1 MSAVGIGLIGCG
13 LRVQGM
19 AKRLLSV
26 AGDKVKIVGLHD
38 VSPKSIAQAKEKLEI
53 PDAKVHDS
61 VASLVNDPQIKWVMI
76 GSWNCYHREHAVAAM
91 EAGKDVFCEKP
102 MATTLE
108 DCLAIRDAQQRTGR
122 RFFLG
127 FTLRYSP
134 LYRRVKEVVEAG
146 TIGRILSLE
155 FNETLGFNHGGY
167 IHQNWRRL
175 RSNAGTHLLEKC
187 CHDIDIVD
195 SLVKSPI
202 RLAAS
207 FGGCDFFKPENAYH
221 ADRIG
226 PNKDGVP
233 AFQNMGNA
241 SESPFRT
248 DKDIVDNQV
257 AIITYANGIR
267 ATFHTNCLSALPER
281 RLYIQGTEGT
291 LRANAVPL
299 VVKHDD
305 PAIPTQSVLRMEVR
319 RIGWETETEVT
330 DIVVGGGH
338 GGSDNVLIDHLA
350 ECILKGTE
358 PITGVNE
365 GLRSA
370 INCFG
375 IDQAMDEQRVVDL
388 TPVWEQVGMP
398 LDQPALAR
406 A

>member
-1 MSAVGIGLIGCG
+1 MKPVGIGLIGCG
-13 LRVQGM
+13 LRLQGL
-19 AKRLLSV
+19 AKRLLTV
-26 AGDKVKIVGLHD
+26 AGDKVKIVAVHD
-38 VSPKSIAQAKEKLEI
+38 KNPASIAEAKEKLNLG
-53 PDAKVHDS
+53 DVKVHDS
-61 VASLVNDPQIKWVMI
+61 VQSLVNDPQIQWVMI

-102 MATTLE
+102 MATTME

-134 LYRRVKEVVEAG
+134 LYRKVREVVEAG
-146 TIGRILSLE
+146 TIGRIISLE

-167 IHQNWRRL
+167 IHQNWRRK
-175 RSNAGTHLLEKC
+175 RENAGTHLLEKC

-195 SLVKSPI
+195 SIVKSPI
-202 RLAAS
+202 RMAAS
-207 FGGCDFFKPENAYH
+207 FGGCDFFKPENEYH
-221 ADRIG
+221 VQRIG

-241 SESPFRT
+241 SESPFRS

-257 AIITYANGIR
+257 AIIMYANGIR
-267 ATFHTNCLSALPER
+267 ASFHTNCMSALPER
-281 RLYIQGTEGT
+281 RIYVQGTEGS

-299 VVKHDD
+299 QMVSDD
-305 PAIPTQSVLRMEVR
+305 PAVPAQSVLRMEVK
-319 RIGWETETEVT
+319 RIGWDTQNVVT
-330 DIVVGGGH
+330 DISVSGGH
-338 GGSDNVLIDHLA
+338 GGSDSVLIDHLV
-350 ECILKGTE
+350 ECIVHGKE
-358 PITGVNE
+358 PITGVRE

-375 IDQAMDEQRVVDL
+375 IDMAMDEQRVVDL
-388 TPVWEQVGMP
+388 APLWEQAGMP
-398 LDQPALAR
+398 LDQPALAG